1 MSPDD
6 SNRIPHP
13 GVNFPP
19 PFYFV
24 IGFLIGWLLQRMV
37 PLRVPASESDAM
49 NTAGW
54 ILIIA
59 GIALLM
65 WAQITFRR
73 HGTTVIPNRPASAMV
88 TSGPYAYTRNPMY
101 VSLIVLYLGLA
112 LLTKMLWPII
122 VLPIVLILL
131 TVLVIKREERYLD
144 SAFGADYAEFRK
156 RVRRWV

>member
-1 MSPDD
+1 MSTDD

-24 IGFLIGWLLQRMV
+24 IGFLVGWLLHRMV
-37 PLRVPASESDAM
+37 PLRVPAAESDAM

-59 GIALLM
+59 GLALLT
-65 WAQITFRR
+65 WAQVTFLR
-73 HGTTVIPNRPASAMV
+73 HGTAIIPNRPASTMV
-88 TSGPYAYTRNPMY
+88 TSGPYAFTRNPMY
-101 VSLIVLYLGLA
+101 VSLIVLYIGLS
-112 LLTKMLWPII
+112 LLTGILWPII
-122 VLPIVLILL
+122 ILPVVLILL
-131 TVLVIKREERYLD
+131 TVLVIRREERYLD